1 MAQPVTY
8 GIFDRSDGR
17 FDVIVVLGSGSL
29 YSPPSFMT
37 LAEAE
42 EWVDGLKV
50 LMKACGAAVV
60 TGTTMAAG
68 HHSSEIFLQ

>member
-1 MAQPVTY
+1 MAQSVTY
-8 GIFDRSDGR
+8 GFFDRSDGR

-42 EWVDGLKV
+42 AWADDLKV
-50 LMKACGAAVV
+50 LMTACGAAVV
-60 TGTTMAAG
+60 LGIPMAAG

>member
-8 GIFDRSDGR
+8 SIFDRSDGR
-17 FDVIVVLGSGSL
+17 FDVIVLGFGSL

-42 EWVDGLKV
+42 EWVEDLKV
-50 LMKACGAAVV
+50 LMEACGSPVV
-60 TGTTMAAG
+60 LGMTTAPG
-68 HHSSEIFLQ
+68 HHSSELPLR

>member
-1 MAQPVTY
+1 MARPVSY

-17 FDVIVVLGSGSL
+17 FDVIVILGASPL
-29 YSPPSFMT
+29 YAPPAFMT
-37 LAEAE
+37 LAAAE

-50 LMKACGAAVV
+50 LMKACGVAVV
-60 TGTTMAAG
+60 TGTTMAAA

>member
-8 GIFDRSDGR
+8 SIFDRSDGR

-42 EWVDGLKV
+42 EWVDHLKV

-60 TGTTMAAG
+60 LRTTTAAG
-68 HHSSEIFLQ
+68 HHSSEIFLR